1 MSTEVVAIHSRV
13 DAEAEHDAMVML
25 LVLRQAHSR
34 RIPQK
39 QSKKQKEEKCDER
52 ERRTSERK
60 AFAYKWVVR

>member
-1 MSTEVVAIHSRV
+1 
-13 DAEAEHDAMVML
+13 MVML